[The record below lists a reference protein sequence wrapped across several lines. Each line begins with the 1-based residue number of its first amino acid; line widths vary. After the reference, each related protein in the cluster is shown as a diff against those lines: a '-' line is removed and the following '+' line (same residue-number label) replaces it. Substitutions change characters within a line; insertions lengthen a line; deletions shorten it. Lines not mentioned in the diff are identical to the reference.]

1 MNSVIQMIGP
11 VWAVRILTTF
21 RILSDMF
28 SAIASMTVTS
38 ARAIMNFLNGTSSRW
53 VFLRGGIGPIP
64 AVMVRNYMSSPIV
77 TWVYD
82 SQSNTLYYMNRDG
95 LGAPVERTLPI
106 LSLGITT
113 PSRTYSADEFNAM
126 FSYSSPR
133 GVSPNPR
140 LLLYCWSVH
149 SSVWFAPN
157 PVTEET
163 PVLTIIDQNG
173 ESIDQP
179 VFFRSDEHI
188 AQWDTLFREDVD
200 DEESESGSETGS
212 ASGTD
217 ADEDDNSGTDGD
229 DEGEGDVES
238 EEEAVSAD
246 DDGNVESEEETASA
260 DDDVAGEGEEDAG
273 EEEDDAND
281 VGVDDENATPT
292 VTTELS
298 DA

>member
-1 MNSVIQMIGP
+1 MIGP

-21 RILSDMF
+21 RILGDMF

-95 LGAPVERTLPI
+95 LGAPVERTLPV

-113 PSRTYSADEFNAM
+113 PTRTYSADEFNAM

-188 AQWDTLFREDVD
+188 TQWDTLFREDVD
-200 DEESESGSETGS
+200 DEESGSESETGS

-217 ADEDDNSGTDGD
+217 ADEDGTDGD

-238 EEEAVSAD
+238 EEEDGSAE
-246 DDGNVESEEETASA
+246 DGAGEEEGDVESEEDGADASA
-260 DDDVAGEGEEDAG
+260 DDGAGEGEEDAG

-298 DA
+298 DS

>member
-28 SAIASMTVTS
+28 SAIASMTATS
-38 ARAIMNFLNGTSSRW
+38 ARAIINFLNGTSSRW

-64 AVMVRNYMSSPIV
+64 AAMVRNYMSSPIV

-95 LGAPVERTLPI
+95 LGASVERTLPV

-113 PSRTYSADEFNAM
+113 PTRTYSADEFNAM

-217 ADEDDNSGTDGD
+217 AGDEDGTDGD
-229 DEGEGDVES
+229 DEGDGDVES
-238 EEEAVSAD
+238 EE
-246 DDGNVESEEETASA
+246 DGEEDEGVVESEEDASG
-260 DDDVAGEGEEDAG
+260 DGAG
-273 EEEDDAND
+273 EEEDGADD
-281 VGVDDENATPT
+281 IGVDDENETPT
-292 VTTELS
+292 VMTELS

>member
-64 AVMVRNYMSSPIV
+64 AAMVRNYMSSPIV

-95 LGAPVERTLPI
+95 LGAPVERTLPV

-188 AQWDTLFREDVD
+188 TQWDTLFREDVD
-200 DEESESGSETGS
+200 DEESGSESETGS

-217 ADEDDNSGTDGD
+217 ADEDEDGTDGD
-229 DEGEGDVES
+229 DEGDGDVES

-246 DDGNVESEEETASA
+246 DDGNVESEEEDASGDGA
-260 DDDVAGEGEEDAG
+260 GEDEDDVDA
-273 EEEDDAND
+273 DI
-281 VGVDDENATPT
+281 GVDDENATPT
-292 VTTELS
+292 VMTELS